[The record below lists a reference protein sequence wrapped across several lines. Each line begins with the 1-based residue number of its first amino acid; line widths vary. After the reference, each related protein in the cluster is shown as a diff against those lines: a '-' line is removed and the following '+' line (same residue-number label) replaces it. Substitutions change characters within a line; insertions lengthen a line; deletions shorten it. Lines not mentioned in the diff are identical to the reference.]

1 MSWWASSPMAAGIED
16 RGAPDGAVAGGWW
29 LVASS
34 CFLDTCHKLQAT
46 RYKLLDFLGGR
57 GRLMSVKLSVF
68 LRALGLMGYTLEI
81 KKEGKTVVS
90 IRPEDYSPAE
100 REDHNQ

>member
-1 MSWWASSPMAAGIED
+1 MAAGIED

-29 LVASS
+29 PVASS
-34 CFLDTCHKLQAT
+34 CFLDTCHKLLAT
-46 RYKLLDFLGGR
+46 RFLRWKG

-81 KKEGKTVVS
+81 KKEGKTIVS

>member
-1 MSWWASSPMAAGIED
+1 MS
-16 RGAPDGAVAGGWW
+16 WW

-46 RYKLLDFLGGR
+46 R
-57 GRLMSVKLSVF
+57 F
-68 LRALGLMGYTLEI
+68 LRRKGAPDECEALCFPQGPWPHGLYSGNQ
-81 KKEGKTVVS
+81 KKGKTIVS